1 MLANRPRA
9 VRIAKTAAIVLGA
22 LGVLT
27 CAAFYGLLK
36 TAYGRAQIAAL
47 ANRQVSA
54 AIQGSLRIGR
64 ITEIDLPH
72 VRAHHVALVAP
83 DGVAAIDVDE
93 ADVEL
98 DLMAIAKGTFAF
110 RRADVRGGIV
120 RVLADDHGRINME
133 ETFRG
138 VGPANDAPA
147 QQDTLDLQRMATS
160 DMTLIIDGKG
170 LPSLRLENLYGI
182 MRVHVLGD
190 GRTELRFDEY
200 RGRISKGLPT
210 GLLTFEDVKGHVQTD
225 RDRLLQFEGRGR
237 SEGEPV
243 RFTLD
248 IRGERD
254 KTYIDATFPGVSAE
268 AFSTRL
274 IGLWTRFVDDMNLNV
289 RLSKHAASDG
299 G

>member
-1 MLANRPRA
+1 MLANDHRA
-9 VRIAKTAAIVLGA
+9 VRIAKIAAIVLGA
-22 LGVLT
+22 LSMLA

-36 TAYGRAQIAAL
+36 TAYGRAQMAAF

-54 AIQGSLRIGR
+54 AIQGSLRIGS
-64 ITEIDLPH
+64 ITQIDLPH
-72 VRAHHVALVAP
+72 VRARHVALVAP

-98 DLMAIAKGTFAF
+98 DLAAIAHGTFAF

-120 RVLADDHGRINME
+120 RVLADDRGRINMQ

-138 VGPANDAPA
+138 VGPTTEAPP
-147 QQDTLDLQRMATS
+147 QRDTLDLQRMATS
-160 DMTLIIDGKG
+160 DMTLIIDGQG

-200 RGRISKGLPT
+200 RGRISEGLPT
-210 GLLTFEDVKGHVQTD
+210 GLLTFEKVKGHVQTD
-225 RDRLLQFEGRGR
+225 RDRLLQFEGHGR

-243 RFTLD
+243 EFKLD
-248 IRGERD
+248 IRGEPE
-254 KTYIDATFPGVSAE
+254 KTYIDATFPSVSAE

-274 IGLWTRFVDDMNLNV
+274 VGLWTRFLDDMDLNV
-289 RLSKHAASDG
+289 RLSKHAASG
-299 G
+299 GE